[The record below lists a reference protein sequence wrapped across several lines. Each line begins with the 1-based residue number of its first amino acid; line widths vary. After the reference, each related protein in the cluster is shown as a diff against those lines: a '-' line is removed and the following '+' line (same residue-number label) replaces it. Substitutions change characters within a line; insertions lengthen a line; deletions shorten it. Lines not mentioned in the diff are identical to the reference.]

1 MVAEDILGEKKITSP
16 AGVCH
21 FMAPE
26 QHLKK
31 PYGPGVD
38 WWAFGIILCTMATGK
53 SPFYSGT
60 KLDCLVHSVTRTKP
74 CYPEGLSTEAMK
86 LLDEVLEKDPERR
99 LGTRGDIRSHP
110 FFNSIDWADLESL
123 KAPSP
128 WKPEGV
134 STRMQLS
141 LLYISQKEPLECVET
156 EDISKF
162 HNRYILWFLEFW
174 GKEELLNSSLA
185 LFYAKIP
192 ETIIYICCYET
203 WNLLISSVSTHFCG
217 IFINIL
223 YCLPGCFCY
232 YWL

>member
-1 MVAEDILGEKKITSP
+1 METVIFYAAELVVGIQFLHSRGIVHRDLKLNNILVNTEGHIKIVDFGMVAEDILGEKKITSP

-128 WKPEGV
+128 WKPEG
-134 STRMQLS
+134 LS
-141 LLYISQKEPLECVET
+141 EKDFGDYKEPLLCL
-156 EDISKF
+156 EDQKRMFSSRKPV
-162 HNRYILWFLEFW
+162 ILQEFSYV
-174 GKEELLNSSLA
+174 SSS
-185 LFYAKIP
+185 
-192 ETIIYICCYET
+192 
-203 WNLLISSVSTHFCG
+203 W
-217 IFINIL
+217 
-223 YCLPGCFCY
+223 
-232 YWL
+232 